1 MNRTINLLVKQL
13 VLAWIAAS
21 LFTVSNFTNVHAGL
35 IVNGDFELHNVGF
48 SGDYA
53 FTEGVQPFPGLGGGQ
68 YNIVHNPSPFHFA
81 AADYR
86 DHTTG
91 SGNMMMVNAD
101 WNLQNLIVWSQT
113 ATVEKNT
120 IYEFSTWIS
129 TWAMAGDLNVS
140 RLEVKV
146 NDVSIGKHTAP
157 SSRGVWEHFSAS
169 WESKNNRSATIQIY
183 EIGREIG
190 FPGGGNDFALDDIN
204 FHATSTVV
212 PEPSSV
218 LVFSLCLIYLR
229 RARRCF

>member
-48 SGDYA
+48 SSDYA

-68 YNIVHNPSPFHFA
+68 YNIVQNPSPFHFA

-113 ATVEKNT
+113 ATVEKNAV
-120 IYEFSTWIS
+120 YEFSTWIS

-146 NDVSIGKHTAP
+146 NVVSIGKHTAP

>member
-1 MNRTINLLVKQL
+1 MNRMINLLVKQL
-13 VLAWIAAS
+13 VFAWIAAS
-21 LFTVSNFTNVHAGL
+21 LIAVSDFTNVHAGL

-48 SGDYA
+48 SSDYA

-68 YNIVHNPSPFHFA
+68 YNIVQNPSPFHFA

-101 WNLQNLIVWSQT
+101 RNLQNLIVWSQT

-120 IYEFSTWIS
+120 IYEFSSWIS
-129 TWAMAGDLNVS
+129 TWAIAGDLNVS

-146 NDVSIGKHTAP
+146 NGVSIGKHTAP

>member
-35 IVNGDFELHNVGF
+35 IVNGDFELRNVGF
-48 SGDYA
+48 SSDYA

-146 NDVSIGKHTAP
+146 NGVSIGKHTAP
-157 SSRGVWEHFSAS
+157 AVG
-169 WESKNNRSATIQIY
+169 ESGNISQH
-183 EIGREIG
+183 
-190 FPGGGNDFALDDIN
+190 PGSQRIIDQQRFKFMKSEGK
-204 FHATSTVV
+204 
-212 PEPSSV
+212 
-218 LVFSLCLIYLR
+218 LVFQVAVTTLL
-229 RARRCF
+229 